1 MHRSARSPTQTAHI
15 FSTRAPRCIA
25 SGTPGTFALDRHPYR
40 RAQSPERA
48 IGQDDVA
55 AVGAGD
61 VARDREPEAGAA
73 FVLIARVVEAQER
86 LEYLFT
92 QMRCDAGAV
101 VIPGDGEPPVGPGAA
116 DHYRRRWRP

>member
-73 FVLIARVVEAQER
+73 FVLIAPVAAAPER
-86 LEYLFT
+86 LSFLFT
-92 QMRCDAGAV
+92 Q
-101 VIPGDGEPPVGPGAA
+101 IPSQPGPSVL
-116 DHYRRRWRP
+116 